1 MNSDELLLLTLNVMT
16 TLQSG
21 CLMGFNG
28 TFNTL
33 RLYWILQFIT
43 QADISASWA
52 TEEFVNAS
60 DE

>member
-1 MNSDELLLLTLNVMT
+1 
-16 TLQSG
+16 
-21 CLMGFNG
+21 MGFNG